1 MGHILNL
8 VFDNWNEDG
17 TPLPNLNHLNSDGE
31 KLILPF
37 YIFVHKPSEIE
48 LNLCKPE
55 NVTENNL
62 FYYFIHFNESLY
74 DGSNWEIPIEIE
86 NLIRNKNLRIVFYNE
101 HESYTNPKNY
111 YQKLVLTINS
121 KNLNESLFYIVNNS
135 SELYEIKNL
144 YPSNLNVFKTNYL
157 IELISKYISVGT
169 SIDNF
174 TLDKKF
180 LLLCQNRRP
189 KPHRVSLITLLDSQG
204 LLSQENLID
213 WSLTYGIGNNFQF
226 NSENFNEEFFLN
238 DESFVNSFNKLKS
251 EKKLSHYEKNNDWFN
266 VESKYDSNNHICLNS
281 YLQSYF
287 NIVTES
293 HYSIESVHITEKSFK
308 PFYYFQIPIFV
319 ASHRHVEFLRK
330 EHDLYLFDDIVDH
343 SYDSESNMSKRLFL
357 IVDEIKRLSNMRNEI
372 CKYYSENKLK
382 FIHNHTYIKNFKYQ
396 KSMDLFFISLCK

>member
-8 VFDNWNEDG
+8 VFDNWKEDG

-37 YIFVHKPSEIE
+37 YIFVLNPPEIE
-48 LNLCKPE
+48 LNFCKPE
-55 NVTENNL
+55 NVTENGL

-74 DGSNWEIPIEIE
+74 DGSNWEIPIKIE
-86 NLIRNKNLRIVFYNE
+86 DLIRNKNLRIVFYNE

-111 YQKLVLTINS
+111 YQKLLSTIKS
-121 KNLNESLFYIVNNS
+121 KNLDESLFYIVNNS
-135 SELYEIKNL
+135 SELYETKNL

-157 IELISKYISVGT
+157 IELISKYISIET
-169 SIDNF
+169 SIENF
-174 TLDKKF
+174 TPNKKF
-180 LLLCQNRRP
+180 LFLCQNRRP
-189 KPHRVSLITLLDSQG
+189 KPHRVSLITLLNSEG
-204 LLSQENLID
+204 LLSQENVID

-226 NSENFNEEFFLN
+226 NSENFESEYFLS
-238 DESFVNSFNKLKS
+238 DESFVNSFNKIKS
-251 EKKLSHYEKNNDWFN
+251 EKKLSYFEKNNDWFN
-266 VESKYDSNNHICLNS
+266 TESKYDANHHICLDTHS
-281 YLQSYF
+281 QSYF

-319 ASHRHVEFLRK
+319 ASHRHIEFLRK

-343 SYDSESNMSKRLFL
+343 SYDSEPNMSKRLFL
-357 IVDEIKRLSNMRNEI
+357 IVEEIKRLSKMRDEI
-372 CKYYSENKLK
+372 HKYYSENKDK

-396 KSMDLFFISLCK
+396 KSMDLFFLSLCQ